1 MNGCQK
7 RPVACQ
13 PRAAMFNA
21 SEFAPADKPTL
32 MLRRHRAQA
41 LGILAA
47 CFAAQ
52 ASDCGCRTLAIAR
65 YPGPWIVRTGGK
77 ACEAPVSCF
86 GRGLTGIFLR
96 ASREQNPNP
105 MDSRYVLRTG

>member
-1 MNGCQK
+1 MQTDRSMRSLDMCRREVIAGNHGFCS
-7 RPVACQ
+7 PG
-13 PRAAMFNA
+13 P
-21 SEFAPADKPTL
+21 APSIKWPG
-32 MLRRHRAQA
+32 H
-41 LGILAA
+41 
-47 CFAAQ
+47 AAQ

-96 ASREQNPNP
+96 ASREKSAARAPSLFEF
-105 MDSRYVLRTG
+105 MFVDATK